1 MSRAVNGLAAGLGGG
16 ILLFWLAAV
25 VGWIANIVQIFR
37 VDGPLAEASTWTVL
51 LAVKVAAVF
60 FAPLGAVMGWIGFFA

>member
-1 MSRAVNGLAAGLGGG
+1 MSRAVNGLVAGLGGG
-16 ILLFWLAAV
+16 ILLVWLAAV

-37 VDGPLAEASTWTVL
+37 VDGPFTEASTWTVL

-60 FAPLGAVMGWIGFFA
+60 IAPLGAVMGWIGFFA